1 MKYIVFDFDGTIA
14 DTFAVVEEIGNNI
27 LQRYGIKVNAQEAKQ
42 IGLRRTI
49 IKSKFPKW
57 EIPKVLS
64 DLRKQLNKRIAE
76 EVKLFPDMDSILK
89 DLKKRYDLGIVSSNS
104 GENIQLFLSR
114 NGVLDLFSFVHSDSS
129 LFGKHIVLKRLCGVK
144 NIKFTEIVYIGD
156 EDRDVQAANRLRI
169 PIIAV
174 TWGYNTGDNLIK
186 EKPTYIADS
195 PRQILE
201 YIPRILQKRD

>member
-14 DTFAVVEEIGNNI
+14 DTFAVVEEIGNSI
-27 LQRYGIKVNAQEAKQ
+27 LERYGIKVNSEEAKQ
-42 IGLRRTI
+42 IGLQRTI
-49 IKSKFPKW
+49 IKSKFPRL

-64 DLRKQLNKRIAE
+64 DLRKQLNRKIA
-76 EVKLFPDMDSILK
+76 EVKLFPEMESVLIE
-89 DLKKRYDLGIVSSNS
+89 LKKRYDLGILSSNS
-104 GENIQLFLSR
+104 GDNIQLFLSR

-129 LFGKHIVLKRLCGVK
+129 LFGKHIVLKRLCRAK